1 LTLVVERLIGA
12 GLSPAEAERKGRLFE
27 AAERRLAEATGG
39 ESQVARWFVPGRI
52 EVLGKHTDYAG
63 GRSLLCA
70 VERGFCLVAR
80 PRADAV
86 VRIADAVLGVET
98 RLALSGTS
106 DAGDDGGWTV
116 YPAAVVRRIAR
127 NFPGALRGAD
137 IVFASDL
144 PRSAGLSSSSAL
156 VVAVFMALAAS
167 NALEEREE
175 YRTGLSRPEDLAGYL
190 GAVENGLS
198 FGPLAGDLGVGTF
211 GGSEDHTAI
220 LCCRAARLAQYAF
233 CPVRFERDAELPA
246 GWTFVVGAS
255 GVAAEKAGGAR
266 ESYNRLSLAAAAIFE
281 LGRSAGVPGNT
292 LGEAAGEPGAPER
305 IREVLASSSHP
316 RFSTRVLID
325 RFNQFV
331 EESEVLVPE
340 AAKAFA
346 RGDAGALG
354 EVIARSQ
361 AGAERLLRNQIP
373 ETTSLVASAR
383 SLGAIA
389 ASAFGAGFGGS
400 VWALVPAGEAGD
412 FRASWE
418 GDYRRHFPAVAGSS
432 EFFVTGAGPGLVR
445 LEEGRLA
452 PDFPGGR

>member
-1 LTLVVERLIGA
+1 M
-12 GLSPAEAERKGRLFE
+12 
-27 AAERRLAEATGG
+27 
-39 ESQVARWFVPGRI
+39 PGRI

-70 VERGFCLVAR
+70 VTRGFCVVSR

-106 DAGDDGGWTV
+106 DAGDEGGWTS

-156 VVAVFMALAAS
+156 VVAVFTALAAA

-175 YRTGLSRPEDLAGYL
+175 YRASLRCPEDLAGYL

-198 FGPLAGDLGVGTF
+198 FGALAGDRGVGTF

-220 LCCRAARLAQYAF
+220 LCGRAGRLAQYAF
-233 CPVRFERDAELPA
+233 CPVRFERDVVLPP
-246 GWTFVVGAS
+246 GWMFVIGAS

-281 LGRSAGVPGNT
+281 LGRSAGGPGKT
-292 LGEAAGEPGAPER
+292 LGDAARAPGAPER
-305 IREVLASSSHP
+305 IHGVLATSSHP
-316 RFSTRVLID
+316 RFPARELRD
-325 RFNQFV
+325 RFDQFV
-331 EESEVLVPE
+331 EESEVLVP
-340 AAKAFA
+340 AAAEAFA
-346 RGDAGALG
+346 RGDARALG
-354 EVIARSQ
+354 VVVARSQ

-373 ETTSLVASAR
+373 ETTGLVASAR

-400 VWALVPAGEAGD
+400 VWALVSAGEADG

-418 GDYRRHFPAVAGSS
+418 EDYRRRFPAVAESS
-432 EFFVTGAGPGLVR
+432 EFFVTHAGPGLVR
-445 LEEGRLA
+445 LEAG
-452 PDFPGGR
+452 